1 MSVTVRTAAV
11 CSVLTTAFVALALAA
26 SSSGQ
31 VGKHAV
37 WTPPYLQNTWAG
49 TWSTEWGDLTLS
61 GSGASVDGHYTHDG
75 GHIAGR
81 LNGKALTIVP
91 RTGIVMTGHWDEAPS
106 RKGPNDAGPV
116 VLTMQRDGKHFT
128 GKWAYDGSASRWHTN
143 WNGTCIAGDCL
154 LNAGADAIL
163 SVSNGCG
170 GAGWD
175 SIVAIENYIGNSST
189 YKDSNV
195 NPLAKSYTVS
205 FVDAC
210 NLHDA
215 GYSGAIVKD
224 KLSGRIEDFRTWSR
238 KRVDD
243 KFLADMRLLCTR
255 QIPASATTALAN
267 CKARG
272 GNLSFGAVS
281 RYNAVRKVGN
291 LFFDADLTKPGTQAT
306 GERLNN

>member
-1 MSVTVRTAAV
+1 MFTLRTAGA
-11 CSVLTTAFVALALAA
+11 CAVLTVAVACLALAS

-31 VGKHAV
+31 VAKRAV

-49 TWSTEWGDLTLS
+49 TWSTDWGEMTLS
-61 GSGASVDGHYTHDG
+61 GSGAGVDGHYTHDS
-75 GHIAGR
+75 GHIAGK
-81 LNGKALTIVP
+81 LNGSALMIAP
-91 RTGIVMTGHWDEAPS
+91 RTGTVMTGRWDEAPT

-116 VLTMQRDGKHFT
+116 VLTMQRDGHHFT
-128 GKWAYDGSASRWHTN
+128 GKWAYDGSASSWHAN
-143 WNGTCIAGDCL
+143 WSGTCIAGDCL
-154 LNAGADAIL
+154 LNAAAVPVS

-170 GAGWD
+170 GEGWD

-205 FVDAC
+205 FVAAC

-215 GYSGAIVKD
+215 GYAGAVVRD
-224 KLSGRIEDFRTWSR
+224 TLSGRIEDFRTWSR
-238 KRVDD
+238 KQVDD
-243 KFLADMRLLCTR
+243 KFLADMRLLCAR
-255 QIPASATTALAN
+255 QIPAAATTALAN

-281 RYNAVRKVGN
+281 RYNVVRKFGH
-291 LFFDADLTKPGTQAT
+291 LFFDADLTKPGTQKT
-306 GERLNN
+306 GERPND